1 MAHFTIIGLGSF
13 GLSACL
19 ELIHLGHTV
28 TGIDSDPKVAEMY
41 VEYLNQVV
49 ICDCTDEN
57 ALRELDL
64 KSSDTVLVAI
74 GEDMQSSILCTLCL
88 KNIGV
93 ENIWVKANTKAHHT
107 IISKLGVSR
116 IIHPEE
122 EMGIRVAQAL
132 NYPTVNDYI
141 TLGDGYYVVEIHIKE
156 HLHNHAISSL
166 LGGTP
171 SSTEPLMVKRNKE
184 NITHLNSKFL
194 LQSND
199 TLLLCGKRAALK
211 KISPRLL

>member
-1 MAHFTIIGLGSF
+1 MAHFTVIGLGRF
-13 GLSACL
+13 GISASQ
-19 ELIHLGHTV
+19 ELVRLGHTV
-28 TGIDSDPKVAEMY
+28 TGVDGDPKVADKYADFVTQM
-41 VEYLNQVV
+41 V

-64 KSSDTVLVAI
+64 INSETVVVAI

-93 ENIWVKANTKAHHT
+93 KNIWVKASTKAHHT

-122 EMGIRVAQAL
+122 EMGLRVAQAL
-132 NYPTVNDYI
+132 NYPMVNDYI
-141 TLGDGYYVVEIHIKE
+141 SLGDGLYVVEIRINAHWANRPLAKLMVDTNGSI
-156 HLHNHAISSL
+156 
-166 LGGTP
+166 
-171 SSTEPLMVKRNKE
+171 EPLLIKRGDKIFK
-184 NITHLNSKFL
+184 NIDLDFQVNAD
-194 LQSND
+194 D

-211 KISPRLL
+211 HIAPRLV

>member
-1 MAHFTIIGLGSF
+1 MAHFTIIGLGRF
-13 GLSACL
+13 GISACL

-28 TGIDSDPKVAEMY
+28 TGIDSDAKVAEMY
-41 VEYLNQVV
+41 GDYLHQVV

-132 NYPTVNDYI
+132 NYPTVHDYI
-141 TLGDGYYVVEIHIKE
+141 TLGDGYYVVEVHIKE
-156 HLHNHAISSL
+156 HLHNHSISSL
-166 LGGTP
+166 LGKTEG
-171 SSTEPLMVKRNKE
+171 STEPLMIKRDKQNFTG
-184 NITHLNSKFL
+184 ITPDFL
-194 LQSND
+194 LQTND

-211 KISPRLL
+211 HISPRLL

>member
-1 MAHFTIIGLGSF
+1 MAHFTVIGLGRF
-13 GLSACL
+13 GISACQ
-19 ELIHLGHTV
+19 ELVRLGHTV
-28 TGIDSDPKVAEMY
+28 TGVDGDPKVADKYADFVTQM
-41 VEYLNQVV
+41 V

-64 KSSDTVLVAI
+64 INSETVVVAI

-93 ENIWVKANTKAHHT
+93 KNIWVKASTKAHHT

-122 EMGIRVAQAL
+122 EMGLRVAQAL
-132 NYPTVNDYI
+132 NYPMVNDYI
-141 TLGDGYYVVEIHIKE
+141 SLGDGLYVVEIRINA
-156 HLHNHAISSL
+156 HLANRPLAKLMADTNGSI
-166 LGGTP
+166 
-171 SSTEPLMVKRNKE
+171 EPLLIKRGDKIFK
-184 NITHLNSKFL
+184 NIDLDFQVNA
-194 LQSND
+194 ND

-211 KISPRLL
+211 HIAPRLA

>member
-1 MAHFTIIGLGSF
+1 MAHFTVIGLGRF
-13 GLSACL
+13 GFSACQ
-19 ELIHLGHTV
+19 ELVRLGHTV
-28 TGIDSDPKVAEMY
+28 TGVDSDPKVADKYADFVTQM
-41 VEYLNQVV
+41 V

-64 KSSDTVLVAI
+64 INSETVVVAI

-93 ENIWVKANTKAHHT
+93 KNIWVKASTKAHHT

-122 EMGIRVAQAL
+122 EMGLRVAQAL
-132 NYPTVNDYI
+132 NYPMVNDYI
-141 TLGDGYYVVEIHIKE
+141 SLGDGLYVVEIRISA
-156 HLHNHAISSL
+156 HLANCSL
-166 LGGTP
+166 AKLMADTNG
-171 SSTEPLMVKRNKE
+171 SIEPLLIKRGDKIFK
-184 NITHLNSKFL
+184 NIDLDFQVNA
-194 LQSND
+194 ND

-211 KISPRLL
+211 HIAPRLV

>member
-1 MAHFTIIGLGSF
+1 MAHFTVIGLGSF
-13 GLSACL
+13 GISACL

-28 TGIDSDPKVAEMY
+28 TGIDSDQKVAEMY
-41 VEYLNQVV
+41 VEKLNQVV
-49 ICDCTDEN
+49 ICDCTDES

-64 KSSDTVLVAI
+64 INSDTVLVAI

-93 ENIWVKANTKAHHT
+93 QNIWVKANTTAHHT
-107 IISKLGVSR
+107 IISKLGVAR

-132 NYPTVNDYI
+132 NYPMVHDYI
-141 TLGDGYYVVEIHIKE
+141 TLGDGFYVVEIYIKD
-156 HLHNHAISSL
+156 HLHNYSISKL
-166 LGGTP
+166 LGHARN
-171 SSTEPLMVKRNKE
+171 SIEPLMVKRDKQNLT
-184 NITHLNSKFL
+184 NIGLEFS
-194 LQSND
+194 LQAND

-211 KISPRLL
+211 NIAPRLL